1 MILRGKPNQDFST
14 VSRKDLDIMQE
25 AYIVAYG
32 RSAVAKGKKDGAYFY
47 DRPEDIAAQVLK
59 GVINRVEGDFDPTL
73 IEDVIVGCSTPE
85 GLQGNNIARAIALR
99 SGLPETVAGQTV
111 NRFCSSGLQTIATAA
126 NAIIAGQ
133 AEVLAAGGIEFMS
146 STQMGGSEPS
156 NSPYLQ
162 ENGPK
167 IAVPMGMT
175 AENVAEKYNVSR
187 KEQDQFG
194 VESHQKAHIAQT
206 EGRFKDEIIPV
217 EIHRVK
223 TTGDKVEVTTEMF
236 DQDEGIRPNT
246 TLDVLG
252 KLRTVFK
259 ADGSVTAGTSSQVS
273 DGAGFVILMSGDKVK
288 ELGIK
293 PIARFVSFNVAGVD
307 PKFMG
312 IGPVYAVPKALK
324 LAGLKLDDMDLIEFN
339 EAFAAQAIAS
349 MNELGMN
356 RDIVNVNGGG
366 IALGHPLGA
375 TGAILTAKLLGEMA
389 KRPETKYGMV
399 TMCIGMGMG
408 AAGVFEY
415 LR

>member
-1 MILRGKPNQDFST
+1 
-14 VSRKDLDIMQE
+14 MQE

-146 STQMGGSEPS
+146 STQMGGSEPT

-175 AENVAEKYNVSR
+175 AENVAERYNVSR

-194 VESHQKAHIAQT
+194 VESHQKAHNAQT

-324 LAGLKLDDMDLIEFN
+324 LAGLKLEDMDLIEFN

-375 TGAILTAKLLGEMA
+375 TGAILTAKLLGEMS
-389 KRPETKYGMV
+389 KRPDTKYGMV

>member
-1 MILRGKPNQDFST
+1 
-14 VSRKDLDIMQE
+14 MQE

-32 RSAVAKGKKDGAYFY
+32 RSAVARGKKDGAYFY

-59 GVINRVEGDFDPTL
+59 GVIDKVEGNFDPDM
-73 IEDVIVGCSTPE
+73 IEDVIIGCSTPE
-85 GLQGNNIARAIALR
+85 GLQGNNIARTIALR
-99 SGLPETVAGQTV
+99 SGLSTKVGGQTV

-126 NAIIAGQ
+126 NAIMAGQ
-133 AEVLAAGGIEFMS
+133 ADVLAAGGIEFMS

-167 IAVPMGMT
+167 IGVPMGMT
-175 AENVAEKYNVSR
+175 AENIAEKYHVSR
-187 KEQDQFG
+187 DEQDQFS
-194 VESHQKAHIAQT
+194 VESHQKAYKAQT
-206 EGRFKDEIIPV
+206 AGRFEEEIIPV

-223 TTGDKVEVTTEMF
+223 TTGDEVEVTTELF

-246 TLDVLG
+246 TKEILG

-293 PIARFVSFNVAGVD
+293 PIARFVSFNIAGVD
-307 PKFMG
+307 PKYMG
-312 IGPVYAVPKALK
+312 IGPVYAVPKALE
-324 LAGLKLDDMDLIEFN
+324 LAGLKLDDIDLIEFN

-408 AAGVFEY
+408 AAGIFEY

>member
-1 MILRGKPNQDFST
+1 
-14 VSRKDLDIMQE
+14 MQE

-175 AENVAEKYNVSR
+175 AENVAEKYNISR

-307 PKFMG
+307 PKYMG

>member
-1 MILRGKPNQDFST
+1 
-14 VSRKDLDIMQE
+14 MQE

-59 GVINRVEGDFDPTL
+59 GVIDRIEGDFDPAM

-85 GLQGNNIARAIALR
+85 GLQGNNIARTIALR
-99 SGLPETVAGQTV
+99 SGLSTTVSGQTV

-133 AEVLAAGGIEFMS
+133 ADVLAAGGIEFMS
-146 STQMGGSEPS
+146 STQMGGSEPT

-167 IAVPMGMT
+167 IGIPMGMT
-175 AENVAEKYNVSR
+175 AENVAEKYHISR
-187 KEQDQFG
+187 EEQDQFG
-194 VESHQKAHIAQT
+194 VESHQKAHMAQK
-206 EGRFKDEIIPV
+206 EGRFKDEIVPV

-223 TTGDKVEVTTEMF
+223 TIGDEVEVTTEQF

-246 TLDVLG
+246 TKEVLG

-273 DGAGFVILMSGDKVK
+273 DGAGFVIMMSGDKVK

-293 PIARFVSFNVAGVD
+293 PIARFISFNVAGVD
-307 PKFMG
+307 PKYMG
-312 IGPVYAVPKALK
+312 IGPVYAVPKALE
-324 LAGLKLDDMDLIEFN
+324 LARLKLEDIDLIEFN
-339 EAFAAQAIAS
+339 EAFASQAIAS

-408 AAGVFEY
+408 AAGIFEY

>member
-1 MILRGKPNQDFST
+1 M
-14 VSRKDLDIMQE
+14 
-25 AYIVAYG
+25 
-32 RSAVAKGKKDGAYFY
+32 
-47 DRPEDIAAQVLK
+47 
-59 GVINRVEGDFDPTL
+59 
-73 IEDVIVGCSTPE
+73 
-85 GLQGNNIARAIALR
+85 
-99 SGLPETVAGQTV
+99 
-111 NRFCSSGLQTIATAA
+111 
-126 NAIIAGQ
+126 
-133 AEVLAAGGIEFMS
+133 
-146 STQMGGSEPS
+146 
-156 NSPYLQ
+156 
-162 ENGPK
+162 
-167 IAVPMGMT
+167 
-175 AENVAEKYNVSR
+175 
-187 KEQDQFG
+187 
-194 VESHQKAHIAQT
+194 
-206 EGRFKDEIIPV
+206 
-217 EIHRVK
+217 
-223 TTGDKVEVTTEMF
+223 EVTTEMF

-293 PIARFVSFNVAGVD
+293 PIARFISFNVAGVD

-312 IGPVYAVPKALK
+312 IGPVYAIPKALK
-324 LAGLKLDDMDLIEFN
+324 IAGMKLEDIDLIEFN

-408 AAGVFEY
+408 AAGIFEY

>member
-73 IEDVIVGCSTPE
+73 IEDVLVGCSTPE

-162 ENGPK
+162 ENGPE
-167 IAVPMGMT
+167 IAVSMGMT
-175 AENVAEKYNVSR
+175 AENVAEKYNISR

>member
-1 MILRGKPNQDFST
+1 
-14 VSRKDLDIMQE
+14 MQE

-32 RSAVAKGKKDGAYFY
+32 RSAVARGKKDGAYFY
-47 DRPEDIAAQVLK
+47 DRPEDIAGQVLK
-59 GVINRVEGDFDPTL
+59 GVIDKVEGDFDPDL

-85 GLQGNNIARAIALR
+85 GLQGNNIARTIALR
-99 SGLPETVAGQTV
+99 SGLSTKVGGQTV

-133 AEVLAAGGIEFMS
+133 ADVLAAGGIEFMS
-146 STQMGGSEPS
+146 STQMGGSEPT

-167 IAVPMGMT
+167 IGVPMGMT

-187 KEQDQFG
+187 EEQDQFG
-194 VESHQKAHIAQT
+194 VESHQKAYKAQT
-206 EGRFKDEIIPV
+206 EGRFEEEIIPV

-223 TTGDKVEVTTEMF
+223 TTGDEVEVTTELF

-246 TLDVLG
+246 TKEVLG

-273 DGAGFVILMSGDKVK
+273 DGAGFVIMMSGDKVK

-293 PIARFVSFNVAGVD
+293 PIARFVSFNIAGVD
-307 PKFMG
+307 PKYMG
-312 IGPVYAVPKALK
+312 IGPVYAVPKALE
-324 LAGLKLDDMDLIEFN
+324 LAGLKLDDIDLIEFN
-339 EAFAAQAIAS
+339 EAFASQAIAS

-408 AAGVFEY
+408 AAGIFEY

>member
-1 MILRGKPNQDFST
+1 
-14 VSRKDLDIMQE
+14 MQE

-99 SGLPETVAGQTV
+99 SGLPETEAGQTE

-175 AENVAEKYNVSR
+175 AENVAEKYNISR

-307 PKFMG
+307 PKYMG
-312 IGPVYAVPKALK
+312 VGPVYAVPKALK

>member
-1 MILRGKPNQDFST
+1 M
-14 VSRKDLDIMQE
+14 
-25 AYIVAYG
+25 
-32 RSAVAKGKKDGAYFY
+32 
-47 DRPEDIAAQVLK
+47 
-59 GVINRVEGDFDPTL
+59 
-73 IEDVIVGCSTPE
+73 
-85 GLQGNNIARAIALR
+85 
-99 SGLPETVAGQTV
+99 
-111 NRFCSSGLQTIATAA
+111 
-126 NAIIAGQ
+126 
-133 AEVLAAGGIEFMS
+133 
-146 STQMGGSEPS
+146 
-156 NSPYLQ
+156 
-162 ENGPK
+162 
-167 IAVPMGMT
+167 
-175 AENVAEKYNVSR
+175 
-187 KEQDQFG
+187 
-194 VESHQKAHIAQT
+194 
-206 EGRFKDEIIPV
+206 
-217 EIHRVK
+217 K
-223 TTGDKVEVTTEMF
+223 TTGDEVEVTTELF

-246 TLDVLG
+246 TKEVLG

-307 PKFMG
+307 PKYMG
-312 IGPVYAVPKALK
+312 IGPVYAVPKALE
-324 LAGLKLDDMDLIEFN
+324 LAGLKLEDIDLIEFN

-408 AAGVFEY
+408 AAGIFEY

>member
-1 MILRGKPNQDFST
+1 M
-14 VSRKDLDIMQE
+14 SRKDWDVMQE

-59 GVINRVEGDFDPTL
+59 GVIDRIEGDFDPAM

-85 GLQGNNIARAIALR
+85 GLQGNNIARTIALR
-99 SGLPETVAGQTV
+99 SGLSTTVGGQTV

-133 AEVLAAGGIEFMS
+133 ADVLVAGGIEFMS
-146 STQMGGSEPS
+146 STQMGGSEPT

-162 ENGPK
+162 GNGPK
-167 IAVPMGMT
+167 IGIPMGMT
-175 AENVAEKYNVSR
+175 AENVAEKYHVSR
-187 KEQDQFG
+187 EEQDQFG

-206 EGRFKDEIIPV
+206 EGRFKDEIVPV

-223 TTGDKVEVTTEMF
+223 TKGDEVEVTTQLF

-246 TLDVLG
+246 TKEVLG

-273 DGAGFVILMSGDKVK
+273 DGAAFVIMMSGDKVK

-293 PIARFVSFNVAGVD
+293 PIARFISFNVAGVD
-307 PKFMG
+307 PKYMG
-312 IGPVYAVPKALK
+312 IGPVYAVPKALE
-324 LAGLKLDDMDLIEFN
+324 LAGLKLEDIDLIEFN

-408 AAGVFEY
+408 AAGIFEY

>member
-1 MILRGKPNQDFST
+1 
-14 VSRKDLDIMQE
+14 MQE

-59 GVINRVEGDFDPTL
+59 GVINRVEGDFDPSL

-99 SGLPETVAGQTV
+99 SGLPETVGGQTV

-146 STQMGGSEPS
+146 STQMGGSEPT

-194 VESHQKAHIAQT
+194 VESHQKAHKAQT
-206 EGRFKDEIIPV
+206 EGRFKDEIVPV

-223 TTGDKVEVTTEMF
+223 TTGDEVEVTTEMF

-356 RDIVNVNGGG
+356 RDIVNVNGGA

>member
-1 MILRGKPNQDFST
+1 
-14 VSRKDLDIMQE
+14 MQE

-32 RSAVAKGKKDGAYFY
+32 RSAVARGKKDGAYFY

-59 GVINRVEGDFDPTL
+59 GVIDKVEGDFDPAL

-85 GLQGNNIARAIALR
+85 GLQGNNIARTIALR
-99 SGLPETVAGQTV
+99 SGLSTKVGGQTV

-126 NAIIAGQ
+126 NAIMAGQ
-133 AEVLAAGGIEFMS
+133 ADVLAAGGIEFMS
-146 STQMGGSEPS
+146 STQMGGSEPT

-167 IAVPMGMT
+167 IGIPMGMT
-175 AENVAEKYNVSR
+175 AENIAEKYHVTR
-187 KEQDQFG
+187 EEQDQFG
-194 VESHQKAHIAQT
+194 VESHQKAYKAQT
-206 EGRFKDEIIPV
+206 EDRFEEEIIPV

-223 TTGDKVEVTTEMF
+223 TTGDEVEVTTELF

-246 TLDVLG
+246 TKEVLG

-288 ELGIK
+288 ELSIK
-293 PIARFVSFNVAGVD
+293 PIARFVSFNIAGVD
-307 PKFMG
+307 PKYMG
-312 IGPVYAVPKALK
+312 IGPVYAVPKALE
-324 LAGLKLDDMDLIEFN
+324 LAGLKLDDIDLIEFN

-356 RDIVNVNGGG
+356 REIVNVNGGG

-408 AAGVFEY
+408 AAGIFEY

>member
-1 MILRGKPNQDFST
+1 
-14 VSRKDLDIMQE
+14 MQE

-32 RSAVAKGKKDGAYFY
+32 RSAVARGKKDGAYFY

-59 GVINRVEGDFDPTL
+59 GVIDRVEGEFDPTL

-99 SGLPETVAGQTV
+99 SGLPETVGGQTV

-146 STQMGGSEPS
+146 STQMGGSELS

-162 ENGPK
+162 EHGPK

-175 AENVAEKYNVSR
+175 AENVAEKYNISR

-194 VESHQKAHIAQT
+194 VESHQKAHNAQT
-206 EGRFKDEIIPV
+206 AGRFKDEIIPV

-223 TTGDKVEVTTEMF
+223 TTGDNVEVTTEMF

-293 PIARFVSFNVAGVD
+293 PIARFISFNVAGVD

-312 IGPVYAVPKALK
+312 IGPVYAIPKALK
-324 LAGLKLDDMDLIEFN
+324 LAGMELEDIDLIEFN

-408 AAGVFEY
+408 AAGIFEY

>member
-1 MILRGKPNQDFST
+1 
-14 VSRKDLDIMQE
+14 MQE

-175 AENVAEKYNVSR
+175 AENVAEKYNISR

-293 PIARFVSFNVAGVD
+293 QIARFVSFNVAGVD
-307 PKFMG
+307 PKYMG

>member
-1 MILRGKPNQDFST
+1 
-14 VSRKDLDIMQE
+14 MQE

-32 RSAVAKGKKDGAYFY
+32 RSAVARGKKDGAYFY

-59 GVINRVEGDFDPTL
+59 GVIDKVEGDFDPDL

-85 GLQGNNIARAIALR
+85 GLQGNNIARTIALR
-99 SGLPETVAGQTV
+99 SGLSTKVGGQTV

-133 AEVLAAGGIEFMS
+133 ADVLAAGGIEFMS
-146 STQMGGSEPS
+146 STQMGGSEPT

-162 ENGPK
+162 KNGPK
-167 IAVPMGMT
+167 IGVPMGMT

-187 KEQDQFG
+187 EEQDQFG
-194 VESHQKAHIAQT
+194 VESHQKAYKAQT
-206 EGRFKDEIIPV
+206 EGRFEEEIIPV

-223 TTGDKVEVTTEMF
+223 TTGDEVEVTTELF

-246 TLDVLG
+246 TKEVLG

-273 DGAGFVILMSGDKVK
+273 DGAGFVIMMSGDKVK

-293 PIARFVSFNVAGVD
+293 PIARFVSFNIAGVD
-307 PKFMG
+307 PKYMG
-312 IGPVYAVPKALK
+312 IGPVYAVPKALE
-324 LAGLKLDDMDLIEFN
+324 LAGLKLDDIDLIEFN
-339 EAFAAQAIAS
+339 EAFASQAIAS

-408 AAGVFEY
+408 AAGIFEY

>member
-1 MILRGKPNQDFST
+1 
-14 VSRKDLDIMQE
+14 MQE

-59 GVINRVEGDFDPTL
+59 GVINRVEGDFDPAL

-99 SGLPETVAGQTV
+99 SGLPETVGGQTV

-146 STQMGGSEPS
+146 STQMGGSEPT

-187 KEQDQFG
+187 NEQDQFG
-194 VESHQKAHIAQT
+194 VESHQKAHKAQT
-206 EGRFKDEIIPV
+206 EGRFKDEIVPV

-223 TTGDKVEVTTEMF
+223 TTGDEVEVTTEMF

-307 PKFMG
+307 PKYMG
-312 IGPVYAVPKALK
+312 IGPVYAIPKALK

-356 RDIVNVNGGG
+356 RDIVNVNGGA

>member
-1 MILRGKPNQDFST
+1 
-14 VSRKDLDIMQE
+14 MQE

-32 RSAVAKGKKDGAYFY
+32 RSAVGRGKKDGAYFY
-47 DRPEDIAAQVLK
+47 DRPDDIAAQVLK
-59 GVINRVEGDFDPTL
+59 GVIDRVEGDFDPAL

-85 GLQGNNIARAIALR
+85 GLQGNNIARTIALR
-99 SGLPETVAGQTV
+99 CGLPQTVGGQTV

-126 NAIIAGQ
+126 NAIMAGQ
-133 AEVLAAGGIEFMS
+133 ADVLAAGGIEFMS
-146 STQMGGSEPS
+146 STQMGGSEPT
-156 NSPYLQ
+156 NNPYLQ
-162 ENGPK
+162 EHGPK
-167 IAVPMGMT
+167 IGIPMGMT
-175 AENVAEKYNVSR
+175 AENVAEKYHVSR
-187 KEQDQFG
+187 EAQDQFG
-194 VESHQKAHIAQT
+194 VESHQKAHKAQT

-246 TLDVLG
+246 TAEILG
-252 KLRTVFK
+252 KLPTIFK
-259 ADGSVTAGTSSQVS
+259 ADGTVTAGTSSQVS

-288 ELGIK
+288 KLGIK
-293 PIARFVSFNVAGVD
+293 PIARFISFNVAGVE
-307 PKFMG
+307 PKYMG
-312 IGPVYAVPKALK
+312 IGPVYAVPKALE
-324 LAGLKLDDMDLIEFN
+324 LAGLTLDDIDLIEFN

-349 MNELGMN
+349 MDELGMN

-389 KRPETKYGMV
+389 QRPETRYGLV

>member
-1 MILRGKPNQDFST
+1 
-14 VSRKDLDIMQE
+14 MQE

-194 VESHQKAHIAQT
+194 VESHQKAHSAQT

-223 TTGDKVEVTTEMF
+223 TTGDEVEVTTEMF

-273 DGAGFVILMSGDKVK
+273 DGAAFVILMSGDKVK

>member
-1 MILRGKPNQDFST
+1 
-14 VSRKDLDIMQE
+14 MQE

>member
-1 MILRGKPNQDFST
+1 
-14 VSRKDLDIMQE
+14 MQE

-175 AENVAEKYNVSR
+175 AENVAEKYNISR